1 MDTRRKILSLDAA
14 FALRTSVTVV
24 TGTFDVLRAEHAR
37 ELAAI
42 RERTGKPLLAVVLP
56 VEKELL
62 SQTARAAL
70 VAALRMIDYVV
81 IADSAELDRLVAVL
95 RPASVER
102 METADALRMKQL
114 VEHVKRGQES

>member
-1 MDTRRKILSLDAA
+1 MDTRRKIPSLDAV